1 MRSPSTSTGTSC
13 ARTSC
18 RYGLKPATRSSART
32 SRSLRNGLASTAA
45 TGLPSFAGGAGT
57 KGKDPPSR
65 RGASATGRRN
75 RHPRRPNLL
84 QKRQLCGGGAEAEP
98 PGLQPPGHFPH
109 PTSSNMS
116 AAVLEQRPQIL
127 ARAAQGDLDSFSQL
141 IDPLLDP
148 AYRLAAVMLGD
159 RSAAEDA
166 GQEASIKAWRK
177 LRQLR
182 GDAQSL
188 RAWFLSIVANEC
200 RMAARTRWFSVIRVA
215 DVPAQAPDDRESHS
229 DLRRALMRLTPD
241 ERLPLVLHF
250 YLDLPL
256 DEVARTLRV
265 SPSAAKSRIY
275 RAAKRLRADLTIEE
289 VF

>member
-1 MRSPSTSTGTSC
+1 
-13 ARTSC
+13 
-18 RYGLKPATRSSART
+18 
-32 SRSLRNGLASTAA
+32 
-45 TGLPSFAGGAGT
+45 
-57 KGKDPPSR
+57 
-65 RGASATGRRN
+65 
-75 RHPRRPNLL
+75 
-84 QKRQLCGGGAEAEP
+84 
-98 PGLQPPGHFPH
+98 
-109 PTSSNMS
+109 MS

-141 IDPLLDP
+141 IDPLLDA

-166 GQEASIKAWRK
+166 VQEASIKAWRK

-200 RMAARTRWFSVIRVA
+200 RMARRTRWFSVIRVA

-275 RAAKRLRADLTIEE
+275 RAARRLRADLTIEE